1 MNGKELLFR
10 LFYVQ
15 RYTFFLCFPKSDRL
29 FFHFFLTFVSLKHK
43 KRLQASCSKP
53 FSLLCNLVITTF
65 SPHGKSCQ
73 ARGLAAWR
81 KSPSAWAC
89 AQRVGWWAGYIMP
102 PMPGAPIGISGL
114 SSLASQMTHSVVR
127 NMPAMEA
134 AFSRATRQTLAG
146 SMMPDSRRFS

>member
-1 MNGKELLFR
+1 MNGKEYLFR

-15 RYTFFLCFPKSDRL
+15 RYVFFVIKDEMKTNKNRTKTRK
-29 FFHFFLTFVSLKHK
+29 LTLNTAQ

-53 FSLLCNLVITTF
+53 LFLWIMLL
-65 SPHGKSCQ
+65 SCHHDF
-73 ARGLAAWR
+73 LDVWR
-81 KSPSAWAC
+81 KSPSA
-89 AQRVGWWAGYIMP
+89 WAGYIMP
-102 PMPGAPIGISGL
+102 PMPGAPPIGISGL

-134 AFSRATRQTLAG
+134 AFSSATRHTLAG